1 MRKKYMPDFAIRSH
15 RTFLRIRPLFR
26 TAIAIVSVGLIV
38 GLMAG
43 CGATNNDA
51 LVSQILSEY
60 SSVEPSRGS
69 YANTGGLYADLGLD
83 VPGSGGLSPAI
94 ATTVAAPTAAQLP
107 DSADRSVIEA
117 ETRRAAV
124 TIQPDTVL
132 RITVK
137 EDPSLNGTYK
147 VGGEGSIQF
156 KYVGLTFMD
165 NLTVAEAEKRI
176 RERLEGVY
184 VRQATVDIQ
193 ILQASYDRIRVEG
206 RVNTPGDQKI
216 GAGSRISLHS
226 ALLRAG
232 GVIPDAKNAI
242 VKIVRNGMW
251 DPIAHSKPSEVITLV
266 DENGQPRV
274 PDVFLHNTD
283 LVRVES
289 RVERRRDGKVI
300 KTTGQ
305 GVQIL
310 LLGEV
315 GKPGYVSFQSGEAPT
330 LLNLIFRVGGF
341 SRWANDKKIEIVRRN
356 GYGYKEVFVVDA
368 RAVAE
373 SGDPEDDFTFED
385 GDVVRV
391 PERKWPLF

>member
-1 MRKKYMPDFAIRSH
+1 MFSNSGAV
-15 RTFLRIRPLFR
+15 FQVAL
-26 TAIAIVSVGLIV
+26 ASVCV
-38 GLMAG
+38 ALMVG
-43 CGATNNDA
+43 CGASNNDA

-60 SSVEPSRGS
+60 SSVEPSQGG
-69 YANTGGLYADLGLD
+69 YAGAGGLYADLGLD
-83 VPGSGGLSPAI
+83 MPTRGGVAPLI
-94 ATTVAAPTAAQLP
+94 TTAVAAPTAAQVP

-124 TIQPDTVL
+124 TIQPDTIL

-147 VGGEGSIQF
+147 VGSEGSIQF

-165 NLTVAEAEKRI
+165 NLAVAEAEQRI

-206 RVNTPGDQKI
+206 LVNTPGDQKI

-232 GVIPDAKNAI
+232 GVIPNAKNAI
-242 VKIVRNGMW
+242 VKIVRSGMW

-274 PDVFLHNTD
+274 PDVFLRNTD

-289 RVERRRDGKVI
+289 RAERRSDGKVI
-300 KTTGQ
+300 RTTG

-315 GKPGYVSFQSGEAPT
+315 GKPGYVSFPVGESPT

>member
-1 MRKKYMPDFAIRSH
+1 M
-15 RTFLRIRPLFR
+15 
-26 TAIAIVSVGLIV
+26 V
-38 GLMAG
+38 G
-43 CGATNNDA
+43 CGASNNDA

-60 SSVEPSRGS
+60 SSVEPSQGG
-69 YANTGGLYADLGLD
+69 YAGGLYSDLGLD
-83 VPGSGGLSPAI
+83 LPARGGVAPFI
-94 ATTVAAPTAAQLP
+94 TTAVAAPTAAQVP

-124 TIQPDTVL
+124 TIQPDTIL

-147 VGGEGSIQF
+147 VGSEGSIQF

-165 NLTVAEAEKRI
+165 NLAVAEAEQRI

-206 RVNTPGDQKI
+206 LVNTPGDQKI

-232 GVIPDAKNAI
+232 GVIPNAKNAI
-242 VKIVRNGMW
+242 VKIVRSGMW

-274 PDVFLHNTD
+274 PDVFLRNTD

-289 RVERRRDGKVI
+289 RAERRSDGKVI
-300 KTTGQ
+300 RTTG

-315 GKPGYVSFQSGEAPT
+315 GKPGYVSFQVGESPT